1 MSIVLG
7 IMFTLT
13 GYALHYIVATGIIYF
28 SELKQQKKDMYTLFD
43 NLPDSVLN
51 LKKNSQRKSEMLK
64 DF

>member
-1 MSIVLG
+1 MFSLV
-7 IMFTLT
+7 FTLV

-28 SELKQQKKDMYTLFD
+28 HELKQQKKDMYRLFD

-64 DF
+64 EF

>member
-1 MSIVLG
+1 MFGIV
-7 IMFTLT
+7 FTLV

-28 SELKQQKKDMYTLFD
+28 SELKQQKKDMYRLFD

-64 DF
+64 EF